1 MTDGRA
7 PAQRRDFREGNGLWW
22 LLGGVVAVATVTVV
36 VAAAALVL
44 LLREIGG
51 TAAPAP
57 TTTPAPAP
65 AGEGR
70 ALARGT
76 TTPAPPAPGRPAEL
90 PPVRASADLPPQDAE
105 ALGTAVEVTVSPLR
119 YRVIEVFGTTSYNCL
134 FSVGVRNLT
143 AEPQEVRMGFRAT
156 GAPTAVWEG
165 DRPTALDPGERREL
179 VLGWDGATPE
189 EVELDE
195 ARCTGPVEL
204 TALGVAPG

>member
-57 TTTPAPAP
+57 
-65 AGEGR
+65 
-70 ALARGT
+70 T

-143 AEPQEVRMGFRAT
+143 AEPQEVRMGFRAK